1 MKTLF
6 SSKTLI
12 ALAVAVAAAA
22 AIESEANEQPM
33 PPPSADVAPLP
44 EDIAPG
50 TPVAQVVKLVQAGVD
65 AGVIQSYISN
75 CPSAFNLD
83 ADKIIA
89 LTDAGLPG
97 DLVNAMF
104 AHDKNFLASL
114 PTAATAAPPSPPAA
128 VVTSPPPPAET
139 VTSPPPQEIT
149 VNYFYNNLSPYGS
162 WVEID
167 GYGRCWRPNL
177 VVYDLN
183 WRPYCDRGRWVYT
196 DCGWYWDSDYA
207 WGVTFHYGRWFNSP
221 RHGWCWWPDTVWAPS
236 WVTWRSSSDY
246 CGWAPLPPYTV
257 YQSGIGFC
265 YRGQNVSVSFDFG
278 LSSSYYTFVSYGNFC
293 RPQSRY
299 YCLPP
304 QQVTQIYQQTTV
316 INNFSCHENRLQNN
330 GVSVTVIGESSRH
343 PIKPVPAR
351 SLGFSS
357 RHNIGGNR
365 TLSTH
370 RLGADTPEN
379 PARLNNSAAGSQF
392 RHGLTGRNDSKP
404 DAGQIKN
411 VERLAFNRPE
421 FNTASP
427 APNRNIGTV
436 VTGSKPATQPTAS
449 IPSARHER
457 QNEQPFSKRSDN
469 LSPRQVEAL
478 TPSAN
483 NKPASVTTP
492 VRNDN
497 RRNWNGNADNNRPS
511 QAPVHITAPPA
522 SIVRAPSAP
531 PARAFNPA
539 QAAPAPVI
547 SSDRPSRI
555 ESRQNF
561 SQAPVRNLTPA
572 VPAMPSPVQNQPQ
585 ANNNG
590 SQFGRHQSWLAKDR

>member
-1 MKTLF
+1 MKTHF
-6 SSKTLI
+6 SSKILI
-12 ALAVAVAAAA
+12 ALAVAVAVAA

-33 PPPSADVAPLP
+33 PPPASDVAPLP

-50 TPVAQVVKLVQAGVD
+50 TPAAQVVKLVQAGVD

-114 PTAATAAPPSPPAA
+114 PTAATAAAPSQPAA
-128 VVTSPPPPAET
+128 VVASPPPPVET

-162 WVEID
+162 WIEID

-177 VVYDLN
+177 VVYDSN

-221 RHGWCWWPDTVWAPS
+221 RHGWCWWPDVVWAPS

-246 CGWAPLPPYTV
+246 CGWAPLPPYTI
-257 YQSGIGFC
+257 YQPGIGFC

-278 LSSSYYTFVSYGNFC
+278 LASSCYTFVSYGNFC

-299 YCLPP
+299 YCLPQ
-304 QQVTQIYQQTTV
+304 QQVTQVYQQTTV
-316 INNFSCHENRLQNN
+316 INNFNCNNNVIQNN
-330 GVSVTVIGESSRH
+330 GVSVTVIGNSSRQH
-343 PIKPVPAR
+343 IKQVPAR

-357 RHNIGGNR
+357 RHNWNGNLDLPSR
-365 TLSTH
+365 
-370 RLGADTPEN
+370 RLGADASDHREGKNIIGAAN
-379 PARLNNSAAGSQF
+379 PF
-392 RHGLTGRNDSKP
+392 RHDSGLRAENNNQSPRQISERPSPSRPPISVKSPLADRNNKIIATDSKP
-404 DAGQIKN
+404 ANPPVVSTTTSRPERQTGQLFNSDSNLAPRQRELTPTPAIKN
-411 VERLAFNRPE
+411 PAPDTTGNRSAGGKNWVVNSDNNRQNRPSMPISTPPAS
-421 FNTASP
+421 NGRTPSVQPPRASP
-427 APNRNIGTV
+427 PAMV
-436 VTGSKPATQPTAS
+436 VTAPTAS
-449 IPSARHER
+449 NDRPQQRNESRTVISQMPAR
-457 QNEQPFSKRSDN
+457 
-469 LSPRQVEAL
+469 VI
-478 TPSAN
+478 TPVAPTA
-483 NKPASVTTP
+483 PAS
-492 VRNDN
+492 
-497 RRNWNGNADNNRPS
+497 
-511 QAPVHITAPPA
+511 
-522 SIVRAPSAP
+522 
-531 PARAFNPA
+531 
-539 QAAPAPVI
+539 
-547 SSDRPSRI
+547 
-555 ESRQNF
+555 
-561 SQAPVRNLTPA
+561 
-572 VPAMPSPVQNQPQ
+572 VQNQPQ

-590 SQFGRHQSWLAKDR
+590 SPFGRHQSWLAKDR